1 MSELL
6 AASTTVTAAAG
17 GPPGSA
23 PGRLRG
29 VIDSDLLWSFRH
41 SPVAVVAAIVAFAI
55 VVAAA
60 LAPWLAPHDPFDL
73 ASLSLLDASN
83 PPAWLDG
90 GNWSYPLGTDNQGR
104 DVLSAI
110 LYGARLSLVIGVSAV
125 ALALLLGVTLGLVSG
140 WRGGLIET
148 VIMRIADV
156 QLSFPAIL
164 IALLIDG
171 VARTVLPRDVQG
183 EIALYVLIAA
193 IALATWVQYAR
204 TVRGSTLV
212 ERNKEYIQAARV
224 TGVHPARIVFAHLLP
239 NVLGP
244 VLVIATINLALAILT
259 EATLSFLGVGLP
271 PTQPSL
277 GTLIR
282 VGNDYLLSGDWW
294 ISIFPGV
301 VLALLIL
308 SVNLLG
314 DWLRDALN
322 PKLR

>member
-1 MSELL
+1 VAELTAPPSI
-6 AASTTVTAAAG
+6 AAQ
-17 GPPGSA
+17 
-23 PGRLRG
+23 PGRLRRFAE
-29 VIDSDLLWSFRH
+29 SDLLYSFRR
-41 SPVAVVAAIVAFAI
+41 SPVT

-60 LAPWLAPHDPFDL
+60 MAFLIVASALLAPLIAPHDPYDL
-73 ASLSLLDASN
+73 ASLSLLDATD
-83 PPAWLDG
+83 PPAWLKD

-104 DVLSAI
+104 DVLSTI
-110 LYGARLSLVIGVSAV
+110 LYGTRLSLAVGVSAV
-125 ALALLLGVTLGLVSG
+125 LLSMLLGMTLGLIAG
-140 WRGGLIET
+140 WRGGWIDM

-171 VARTVLPRDVQG
+171 MARTMLPRDEQN
-183 EIALYVLIAA
+183 EITIYVLILA
-193 IALATWVQYAR
+193 IALSYWVHFAR
-204 TVRGSTLV
+204 TVRGSTMV

-224 TGVHPARIVFAHLLP
+224 IGVQPARIVVGHLLP
-239 NVLGP
+239 NVIGP
-244 VLVIATINLALAILT
+244 VLVIATINLATAILT

-294 ISIFPGV
+294 ISIFPGI

-314 DWLRDALN
+314 DWLRDAFN

>member
-1 MSELL
+1 MAELL
-6 AASTTVTAAAG
+6 APGTATPTAAA
-17 GPPGSA
+17 PVRPRRWR
-23 PGRLRG
+23 RLS
-29 VIDSDLLWSFRH
+29 DNDLLYSFRR
-41 SPVAVVAAIVAFAI
+41 SPVTVVASLVAVIIIAS
-55 VVAAA
+55 AL
-60 LAPWLAPHDPFDL
+60 LAPLISPHDPYDL
-73 ASLSLLDASN
+73 ASLSLLDATD

-90 GNWSYPLGTDNQGR
+90 GNWSFPLGTDNQGR
-104 DVLSAI
+104 DVLSGI
-110 LYGARLSLVIGVSAV
+110 LYGTRLSLLVGCSAVVLAILIGV
-125 ALALLLGVTLGLVSG
+125 GLGLVAG
-140 WRGGLIET
+140 WRGGVAET
-148 VIMRIADV
+148 LIMRVADV

-171 VARTVLPRDVQG
+171 VARSVLPR
-183 EIALYVLIAA
+183 EIQAEITVYVLIAA
-193 IALATWVQYAR
+193 IALSNWVHFAR

-224 TGVHPARIVFAHLLP
+224 IGVHPARIVIGHLLP
-239 NVLGP
+239 NVIGP
-244 VLVIATINLALAILT
+244 VLVIATINLATAILT

-314 DWLRDALN
+314 DWLRDAFN

>member
-1 MSELL
+1 MAEIAAPVAPVDSPAL
-6 AASTTVTAAAG
+6 AVQPG
-17 GPPGSA
+17 GWR
-23 PGRLRG
+23 RLVG
-29 VIDSDLLWSFRH
+29 SDLFWSFRR
-41 SPVAVVAAIVAFAI
+41 SPVTVAAAIVAF
-55 VVAAA
+55 VVIGAA
-60 LAPWLAPHDPFDL
+60 LLAPLIAPHDPYDL
-73 ASLSLLDASN
+73 ASLSLLDATD

-110 LYGARLSLVIGVSAV
+110 LYGTRLSLMVGVSAV
-125 ALALLLGVTLGLVSG
+125 VLSLLLGVALGLVAG
-140 WRGGLIET
+140 WRGGWVDT
-148 VIMRIADV
+148 AIMRVADV

-171 VARTVLPRDVQG
+171 VARSILPRDQQN
-183 EIALYVLIAA
+183 EITIYVLILA
-193 IALATWVQYAR
+193 IALSYWVHFAR

-224 TGVHPARIVFAHLLP
+224 IGVHPARIVVGHLLP
-239 NVLGP
+239 NVIGP
-244 VLVIATINLALAILT
+244 VLVIATINLATAILT

-271 PTQPSL
+271 PTEHSL

-301 VLALLIL
+301 VLASLIL

-314 DWLRDALN
+314 DWLRDAFN

>member
-1 MSELL
+1 MSDL
-6 AASTTVTAAAG
+6 AA
-17 GPPGSA
+17 PD
-23 PGRLRG
+23 RLRG
-29 VIDSDLLWSFRH
+29 VFDSDLWWSFRH
-41 SPVAVVAAIVAFAI
+41 SPVAVAATI
-55 VVAAA
+55 VAAA
-60 LAPWLAPHDPFDL
+60 IIGAALAAPWIAPHDPFDL

-83 PPAWLDG
+83 PPAWLKG
-90 GNWSYPLGTDNQGR
+90 GSWSFPLGTDNQGR

-110 LYGARLSLVIGVSAV
+110 LYGARLSLVVGVSSV
-125 ALALLLGVTLGLVSG
+125 ILAMLLGVSFGLVAG
-140 WRGGLIET
+140 WRGGIVET
-148 VIMRIADV
+148 IVMRVADV

-171 VARTVLPRDVQG
+171 VARSALPREVQG
-183 EIALYVLIAA
+183 EIAIYVLVAA
-193 IALATWVQYAR
+193 IALSAWVQYAR

-224 TGVHPARIVFAHLLP
+224 IGVRPARIVLGHLLP

-244 VLVIATINLALAILT
+244 VLVIATLNLALAILT

-271 PTQPSL
+271 PTEPSL

-294 ISIFPGV
+294 IAVFPGI

-308 SVNLLG
+308 SVNLLA

>member
-6 AASTTVTAAAG
+6 TASTAATTAAPA
-17 GPPGSA
+17 GSA
-23 PGRLRG
+23 PGRLDG
-29 VIDSDLLWSFRH
+29 FFDSDLVWSFRH
-41 SPVAVVAAIVAFAI
+41 SPVAIVAAIVALAI
-55 VVAAA
+55 ILSAAMA
-60 LAPWLAPHDPFDL
+60 SLIAPHDPFDL

-83 PPAWLDG
+83 PPAWIEG
-90 GNWSYPLGTDNQGR
+90 GDWRYPLGTDNQGR

-110 LYGARLSLVIGVSAV
+110 LYGARLSLVVGVSAV
-125 ALALLLGVTLGLVSG
+125 AFAVCLGVTLGLVAG
-140 WRGGLIET
+140 WRGGVAET
-148 VIMRIADV
+148 IIMRIADV

-171 VARTVLPRDVQG
+171 VARGLLPREVQA
-183 EIALYVLIAA
+183 EITLYVLIGA
-193 IALATWVQYAR
+193 IALSAWVQYAR

-224 TGVHPARIVFAHLLP
+224 IGVHPAKIVLGHLLP

-294 ISIFPGV
+294 ISVFPGI

>member
-1 MSELL
+1 MAEI
-6 AASTTVTAAAG
+6 T
-17 GPPGSA
+17 A
-23 PGRLRG
+23 PGAPAVAAQPGRWRQLAE
-29 VIDSDLLWSFRH
+29 SDLFHSFRR
-41 SPVAVVAAIVAFAI
+41 SPVT

-60 LAPWLAPHDPFDL
+60 MAFVIVASALLAPLIAPHDPYDL
-73 ASLSLLDASN
+73 ASLSLLDATD
-83 PPAWLDG
+83 PPAWLKD

-104 DVLSAI
+104 DVLSTI
-110 LYGARLSLVIGVSAV
+110 LYGTRLSLGVGVSAV
-125 ALALLLGVTLGLVSG
+125 LLSMLLGVTLGLVAG
-140 WRGGLIET
+140 WRGGWIDT
-148 VIMRIADV
+148 VIMRVADV

-171 VARTVLPRDVQG
+171 VARTMLPRDEQN
-183 EIALYVLIAA
+183 EITIYVLILA
-193 IALATWVQYAR
+193 IALSYWVHFAR
-204 TVRGSTLV
+204 TVRGSTMV

-224 TGVHPARIVFAHLLP
+224 IGVRPARIVVGHLLP
-239 NVLGP
+239 NVIGP
-244 VLVIATINLALAILT
+244 VLVIGTINLATAILT

-294 ISIFPGV
+294 ISIFPGI

-314 DWLRDALN
+314 DWLRDAFN